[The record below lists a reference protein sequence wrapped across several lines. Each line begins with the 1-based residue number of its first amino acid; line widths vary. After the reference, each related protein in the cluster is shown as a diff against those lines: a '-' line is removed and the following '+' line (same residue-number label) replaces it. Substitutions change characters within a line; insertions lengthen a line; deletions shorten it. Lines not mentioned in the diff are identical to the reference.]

1 MQDASPIFP
10 GCHPAWRQLPA
21 QGKAARGATP
31 GKQQGLPAISH
42 ARRVTG
48 PEPQPGQQEHRPP
61 RLPIFSAAYAYEIPR
76 DAYALCVP
84 FWPFLPS

>member
-1 MQDASPIFP
+1 MLARFFP
-10 GCHPAWRQLPA
+10 AVILHGGSCLRKARQQEGQRQA
-21 QGKAARGATP
+21 NSRVF
-31 GKQQGLPAISH
+31 PAISH
-42 ARRVTG
+42 ARRITG